1 MTTDG
6 VMGLVTKLIKTYPST
21 YGTYGRQDIEELA
34 DTWAMAL
41 EDFEDEAVTAAFK
54 TFLINDQKG
63 FPPAIGQI
71 VALIPAKGNVYN
83 TVLTPGEAWTL
94 ILNAMKNVTY
104 QPRESFDRLPEMVQR
119 ILGGVE
125 ALQELGGTDAKA
137 REIEKQRFFRAYD
150 DAIAE
155 AKRNGKA
162 LPTRGERQELVRD
175 DGTTRPRVIRC
186 EDYYF
191 DGCIEVGNPRTG
203 KIRYVQYE
211 SYPYGKGGWKDHG
224 ALSDKELTAWHVKTD
239 RGAKKKKE
247 EGDNGSN
254 SKEPT

>member
-1 MTTDG
+1 MTQEG
-6 VMGLVTKLIKTYPST
+6 VAKLVNKLIKNYPST
-21 YGTYGRQDIEELA
+21 YGNYGRSDMEAMIE
-34 DTWAMAL
+34 TWAMAL

-71 VALIPAKGNVYN
+71 VALIPVNGNVYN

-94 ILNAMKNVTY
+94 VLNAMKNVTY
-104 QPRESFDRLPEMVQR
+104 QPRESFDRLPEIVQR

-162 LPTRGERQELVRD
+162 LPTRGEQQEIEYANGSPRPGEVR
-175 DGTTRPRVIRC
+175 R
-186 EDYYF
+186 EAYYF
-191 DGCIEVGNPRTG
+191 PGAVEVANPRTG
-203 KIRYVQYE
+203 VIMYVQYAG
-211 SYPYGKGGWKDHG
+211 YPYGDGDVSEHGGLNGEK
-224 ALSDKELTAWHVKTD
+224 LTAWHIKT
-239 RGAKKKKE
+239 GGGKKKKKE
-247 EGDNGSN
+247 GEDNDRD
-254 SKEPT
+254 